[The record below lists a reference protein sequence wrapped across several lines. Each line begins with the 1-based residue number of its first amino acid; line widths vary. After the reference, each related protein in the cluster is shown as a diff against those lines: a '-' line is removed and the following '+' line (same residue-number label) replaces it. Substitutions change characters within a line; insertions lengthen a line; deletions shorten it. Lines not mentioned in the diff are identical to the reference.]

1 MISFKKKPQFLY
13 EDGSLLVLCMI
24 GRREAFLEQHSE
36 NSAAEIS
43 DKRTQ
48 ILGLK
53 RLTMAVPHFGQMT
66 LPLAGF
72 LAVLDHVGHPGCRS
86 DRDLS
91 EHLLGVIE
99 VNCQDHLQQG
109 NTRDIDHVTA
119 M

>member
-1 MISFKKKPQFLY
+1 
-13 EDGSLLVLCMI
+13 MI
-24 GRREAFLEQHSE
+24 GRREAFLERRFE

-48 ILGLK
+48 IVGRK
-53 RLTMAVPHFGQMT
+53 RLTVPVPHFGQMT

-109 NTRDIDHVTA
+109 NTHDIDHVTTV
-119 M
+119 